1 MKIKVDKISLIK
13 YIIYLIFLLDICF
26 WYVIPMETNFT
37 GMYNKKLIILLI
49 VGLIF
54 VTLITTRYFWKK
66 IFKFLLLFSMLYLV
80 DIIALFLYSK
90 SQYPAQGFGGTFA
103 MAYYYLGLLIV
114 FPILYVMQKSE
125 KPEQFIETLNKF
137 AIILI
142 GLLLIQGIVYSFSGK
157 VFLSEILNADDIMMR
172 NGRIRIGMTLL
183 GNISVIYNFSNIVD
197 KKAKSIHFI
206 GFIMGF
212 ACVFLVQMT
221 RMYELAI
228 VGALIAI
235 YITSSERNNKILRIV
250 IVSII
255 AIYIIFG
262 TGIINS
268 FISSFDVNGDLGAG
282 TRVRIEAIEYFMSF
296 VQKNPFFGMGFVHQN
311 YYSRV
316 LYGITGNY
324 YLSDVGII
332 GLLTECGLGM
342 ILLYIVF
349 CIRMIYIIRK
359 LRDQQKSFLVGLCV
373 FTLLCTPTLVIWG
386 RRSIIYVGLIMAIFE
401 YSFYSYVADRK
412 KNRTLS

>member
-1 MKIKVDKISLIK
+1 MKLKVDKTSLIK
-13 YIIYLIFLLDICF
+13 YGIYLIFLLDICF
-26 WYVIPMETNFT
+26 WYIVPIETSFT
-37 GMYNKKLIILLI
+37 GMYNKKLITLLI
-49 VGLIF
+49 VGL
-54 VTLITTRYFWKK
+54 TLIILVTTKIFWKK
-66 IFKFLLLFSMLYLV
+66 SFGFLLMFFLLYLTDV
-80 DIIALFLYSK
+80 IALFIYSK

-114 FPILYVMQKSE
+114 FPILYVMMKSE
-125 KPEQFIETLNKF
+125 APEQLIEMLNKF

-142 GLLLIQGIVYSFSGK
+142 ALLLLQGIVYSLSGK
-157 VFLSEILNADDIMMR
+157 VFLSELLNADDLMMR
-172 NGRIRIGMTLL
+172 NGRIRIGMTLM

-197 KKAKSIHFI
+197 KKAEKIHYA
-206 GFIMGF
+206 GFVMGLI
-212 ACVFLVQMT
+212 CVFLVQMT

-228 VGALIAI
+228 VGALVAI
-235 YITSSERNNKILRIV
+235 FITSSERNNKILRIF

-296 VQKNPFFGMGFVHQN
+296 VRKSPFFGMGFVHQN
-311 YYSRV
+311 YYSKV
-316 LYGITGNY
+316 LYGTTGTY

-332 GLLTECGLGM
+332 GLLTECGWGM
-342 ILLYIVF
+342 TFLYIVF
-349 CIRMIYIIRK
+349 CIRMIYIIIK
-359 LRDQQKSFLVGLCV
+359 LREQRSSFLVGILT

-401 YSFYSYVADRK
+401 HSFHKYIVDKR
-412 KNRTLS
+412 R